1 MLQTRRRAFGDAAL
15 FLAAETRPLRKGR
28 LTDGNKNR
36 PDRHHR
42 GGHAGGGDRLNAIL
56 HEFAGCIVGRMGI
69 PYHAKDVSIISVVV
83 DAPNNVISSL
93 SGKLGMLPGVSI
105 KTVYSKAGGP
115 PHDAE

>member
-1 MLQTRRRAFGDAAL
+1 M
-15 FLAAETRPLRKGR
+15 ETRIALIGIIVEDMR
-28 LTDGNKNR
+28 
-36 PDRHHR
+36 
-42 GGHAGGGDRLNAIL
+42 AADRLNAIL

-105 KTVYSKAGGP
+105 KSVYSKAGGP
-115 PHDAE
+115 PHDAD